1 MATAEVVE
9 QHSVHAPDQR
19 HEQAEVVRRIE
30 PDAPGVG
37 VDGSEGNGPDAAEAG
52 RPVLIEIQEGIEV
65 ELKPR
70 RDLRLFEES
79 LRRRLSGFDL
89 VLGEID
95 QELFA
100 PAPFEMPGERVTQF
114 FTASS
119 VPSLPTSLTM
129 AAAIRTALRS
139 GSKSG
144 LVRSSRA
151 LVGE

>member
-9 QHSVHAPDQR
+9 QDGVHAPDQR
-19 HEQAEVVRRIE
+19 HEQAEVVRRVDA
-30 PDAPGVG
+30 DAPGVG
-37 VDGSEGNGPDAAEAG
+37 VDGCEGNWPDAAEAG
-52 RPVLIEIQEGIEV
+52 RPILIEIDEGIEV

-89 VLGEID
+89 VLCEVD

-100 PAPFEMPGERVTQF
+100 PAPLKMPGERVTQF

-119 VPSLPTSLTM
+119 VPSFPTSLTI
-129 AAAIRTALRS
+129 AAAMRTALRS

-144 LVRSSRA
+144 SVRSSRA
-151 LVGE
+151 LVAE